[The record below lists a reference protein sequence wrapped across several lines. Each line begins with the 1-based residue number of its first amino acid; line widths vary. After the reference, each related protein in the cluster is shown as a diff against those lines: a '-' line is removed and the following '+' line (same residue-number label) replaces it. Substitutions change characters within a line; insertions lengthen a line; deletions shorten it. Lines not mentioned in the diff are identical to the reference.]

1 MSGPSSSQIQLQDE
15 QTQFYKQG
23 ADESRVTF
31 AEDQDLLKQME
42 AVYKP
47 ILAKGPGQRGFS
59 DEQRSSLDS
68 QAIEGTA
75 RNYSQAARA
84 VNENLATQGGDENPM
99 QSGGEEQLRE
109 EVAMSAA
116 SEQSR
121 EQQQIVQADYAEG
134 EHQFENAG
142 AELAAASGR
151 LSPTSYENAATS
163 AGSAAE
169 KTASDIVSEE
179 NSWIAPVMGAIGAVG
194 GGLAGNEALC
204 PAAGSAILMA
214 DGSEKLVEDIVAGD
228 VICGVNGE
236 KEPITCVVMGISPL
250 LELHTSGG
258 KKVVCSPSHT
268 LISGDGF
275 VLAFESFGRKIR
287 TNGGWEYVTK
297 VEMLGAGKVFDPRT
311 VAMHS
316 YRANGIWAL
325 GTGDKPADVYL
336 ESRRVVERLAE
347 LNKL

>member
-1 MSGPSSSQIQLQDE
+1 MSGPSSTQIELQHE
-15 QTQFYKQG
+15 QAEFYKQG
-23 ADESRVTF
+23 AAESRTTF

-47 ILAKGPGQRGFS
+47 ILAKGPNQRGFS
-59 DEQRSSLDS
+59 DEQRSSLNS
-68 QAIEGTA
+68 QAVEGTA

-84 VNENLATQGGDENPM
+84 VNENLATEGGDENPL
-99 QSGGEEQLRE
+99 QSGGEDQLRE

-134 EHQFENAG
+134 EHQFEHAG

-151 LSPTSYENAATS
+151 LSPTSYENAATG

-194 GGLAGNEALC
+194 GGLAGNPALC
-204 PAAGSAILMA
+204 PAEGSLILMA

-228 VICGVNGE
+228 QICGANGE
-236 KEPITCVVMGISPL
+236 KEPITYVVMGISPL
-250 LELHTSGG
+250 LELQTRDGS
-258 KKVVCSPSHT
+258 KVVCSPSHT
-268 LISGDGF
+268 LISDDGF

-287 TNGGWEYVTK
+287 TKRGWDYVTK
-297 VEMLGAGKVFDPRT
+297 VEMRGQGKVFDPRS
-311 VAMHS
+311 AMHS
-316 YRANGIWAL
+316 YCANGIWAL
-325 GTGDKPADVYL
+325 ATGYKSADLYI
-336 ESRRVVERLAE
+336 ETPRVVERLAE